1 MRTGRYSADAGEENH
16 SSPRSFTIVGH
27 GMFRKLAAAVLAVAT
42 MFGGMALGSTTASA
56 ATSSRDSYTDTL
68 GNADFEAARS
78 KYGLAK
84 NMSEGATLHAW
95 MWSFKTIEQ
104 NIPAIAEAGFT
115 SVQTEPV
122 SAIHAAGNGMKFTEN
137 WYYVYQP
144 TDTTVG
150 NWVVGSESD
159 LKSLCE
165 TAHKY
170 GVRIIVDVVA
180 NHMTSDYPAISS
192 RWKNNDY
199 YHHDCN
205 NGNVSDWNNRYQV
218 THCKLVGLWDLN
230 TDGNSTVGDMMAAYL
245 KQLVNDGVD
254 GFRYDAAKHIEL
266 PGEYNNSSYWTKIL
280 ANGSQYQ
287 YGEVLHD
294 GISRDSD
301 YAKMFAS
308 SAKGGG
314 GITASAY
321 GGTLRS
327 ALNSKNLN
335 AGNLSSWD
343 NYNVAASNL
352 TSWVES
358 HDTYANS
365 DKEST
370 GMSEWQMTMGWGV
383 IGSRADTMSLYFDR
397 PVGSGGS
404 NPQFS
409 EQTQLGDAGSTSWKD
424 TQVTAVNHFRN
435 AMNNEDA
442 SEYLRNCNDNSCL
455 MVERYKSD
463 GNADTDGVT
472 VVNMGNQQSLAGLST
487 KLDDGTYTDQVNGG
501 TLTVSGG
508 KITSGTATAGKV
520 SVFYNMKTNVASV
533 SATGNASF
541 KTDTTTV
548 TLHAANV
555 TGAKY
560 TTSEGKSGSYNDGDV
575 ITVGANTAVGSAV
588 TVTVSGT
595 DADGKTVT
603 ATFTFQK
610 KDPTAV
616 TVVYAKKPSS
626 WSSLDAYVYVD
637 DSSATSLT
645 QNAKW
650 PGVAMTAADACG
662 KNAGYDYMYEIPDN
676 FEGTVRVIFNDG
688 NATNTTKYPA
698 DSTTGEDAAGLQVTG
713 TSAWNGDTSASTSGA
728 LKSIS
733 CTTTTVKSVTI
744 KQSDFSLDVSNGAA
758 TKKLTAT
765 TDPAGAAVTWSSSD
779 DSVASVASDG
789 TVTAKK
795 AGTATITAKAG
806 TVTSSVKVTVTGT
819 APVAKNRI
827 YVTKPSGW
835 SSVYIYMYAGSGSSA
850 ASNAKWPGVEMTAIS
865 GTDTCGQSG
874 YYYDVPDNLASNAK
888 VIFNDGGS
896 SSNRYPADMAPGMDY
911 NGGTVN
917 WTSGSTTLS
926 AVTCQTPDVPV
937 SSVAVSG
944 SGVSNGALSLVKG
957 KSAQLTATVNPSKAT
972 NKTVTWSSSNAA
984 IATVTGT
991 GYVSAVKA
999 GTATVT
1005 ASAGGKS
1012 ASVKVT
1018 VTDPSSSQRFSD
1030 VPSSAWY
1037 ASSVEWAVS
1046 NGVASGYGNGKF
1058 GPGDSVSRSQMVV
1071 LLYNL
1076 AVKEGDA
1083 KAVSYKT
1090 PKSSPFSDVPVS
1102 AWYAKQMSWAA
1113 SYGVVSGYGNGK
1125 FGPSAMVSR
1134 AEAAAMLRN
1143 FARYRGVSGSSSSV
1157 SFPDVSSR
1165 AWYASSVSWV
1175 VSNGVASGYSN
1186 GKFGPSDETSRA
1198 QMMVMLQKLDK
1209 LTASPSSSSSLSISG
1224 DGVSDGK
1231 LSLAKGGT
1239 VQLSAVHVPSGAS
1252 TVTWWS
1258 DGGAVAVTGTGY
1270 VVGVKAGT
1278 CKVHVQAGDK
1288 SAVLTVTVK

>member
-1 MRTGRYSADAGEENH
+1 
-16 SSPRSFTIVGH
+16 
-27 GMFRKLAAAVLAVAT
+27 
-42 MFGGMALGSTTASA
+42 MALVASAAMLVTGSVVSMASATTASA
-56 ATSSRDSYTDTL
+56 DTQRDSYSDTV
-68 GNADFEAARS
+68 GNSAFESARE
-78 KYGLAK
+78 KYGLAQ

-122 SAIHAAGNGMKFTEN
+122 SAIHAAGNGMKFAKN

-170 GVRIIVDVVA
+170 GVRIIVDIVA
-180 NHMTSDYPAISS
+180 NHMTADYPAISS

-218 THCKLVGLWDLN
+218 THCKLVGLYDLN
-230 TDGNSTVGDMMAAYL
+230 TDGNSTVGDMMASYL

-301 YAKMFAS
+301 YAKLFAS

-358 HDTYANS
+358 HDTYANE

-508 KITSGTATAGKV
+508 KITSGTATPGKV

-533 SATGNASF
+533 SATGSASF

-548 TLHAANV
+548 TLRASNV
-555 TGAKY
+555 AGAKY
-560 TTSEGKSGSYNDGDV
+560 TTSEGKSGSYNDGDT

-626 WSSLDAYVYVD
+626 WSNLDAYVYVD
-637 DSSATSLT
+637 DPNAASVT

-698 DSTTGEDAAGLQVTG
+698 DSTSGEDAAGLQVTG

-728 LKSIS
+728 LKSVS

-744 KQSDFSLDVSNGAA
+744 SQSDFSLDVSNGAT
-758 TKKLTAT
+758 TKQLTAT
-765 TDPAGAAVTWSSSD
+765 TDPAGASVTWSSSD

-795 AGTATITAKAG
+795 AGMATITAKAG
-806 TVTSSVKVTVTGT
+806 TVTASVKVTVTGT

-835 SSVYIYMYAGSGSSA
+835 SSVYIYMYTGSGSSA
-850 ASNAKWPGVEMTAIS
+850 TSNAKWPGVAITAIP

-888 VIFNDGGS
+888 VIFSDNGNN
-896 SSNRYPADMAPGMDY
+896 SNRYPANMAPGMDY
-911 NGGTVN
+911 NGGTMS

-926 AVTCQTPDVPV
+926 TVTCKTPDVPV
-937 SSVAVSG
+937 SSVAISG
-944 SGVSNGALSLVKG
+944 DGVSNGALSLAKG
-957 KSAQLTATVNPSKAT
+957 KSVQLSAAVSPSNATSR
-972 NKTVTWSSSNAA
+972 TVTWSSSDASVA
-984 IATVTGT
+984 SVTGT
-991 GYVSAVKA
+991 GNVTAVKA
-999 GTATVT
+999 GTATIT
-1005 ASAGGKS
+1005 ATAGGKS

-1018 VTDPSSSQRFSD
+1018 VTDPGAKVD
-1030 VPSSAWY
+1030 VQ
-1037 ASSVEWAVS
+1037 
-1046 NGVASGYGNGKF
+1046 
-1058 GPGDSVSRSQMVV
+1058 SVSISGAGTVAAGKTIQ
-1071 LLYNL
+1071 LT
-1076 AVKEGDA
+1076 AT
-1083 KAVSYKT
+1083 VSPSNATNKT
-1090 PKSSPFSDVPVS
+1090 VTWASLDPSVATVSST
-1102 AWYAKQMSWAA
+1102 
-1113 SYGVVSGYGNGK
+1113 GVVTGVKAGTTTILATAG
-1125 FGPSAMVSR
+1125 
-1134 AEAAAMLRN
+1134 
-1143 FARYRGVSGSSSSV
+1143 GVSDLKSITVTGASV
-1157 SFPDVSSR
+1157 AKRPMDV
-1165 AWYASSVSWV
+1165 WYKPASSVSAVRVWYRLLSSDTTGFV
-1175 VSNGVASGYSN
+1175 DLKPACDGFYRGSIPDTKGEKVKLVVDLSAGSYKWDAKGKDGYRASGSAVTLAYGNVYSAAHACAVSTGFAISGSGVSN
-1186 GKFGPSDETSRA
+1186 
-1198 QMMVMLQKLDK
+1198 
-1209 LTASPSSSSSLSISG
+1209 
-1224 DGVSDGK
+1224 GK

-1239 VQLSAVHVPSGAS
+1239 AQLSAVNVPSGAS

-1278 CKVHVQAGDK
+1278 CKVHVQAGGK

>member
-1 MRTGRYSADAGEENH
+1 
-16 SSPRSFTIVGH
+16 
-27 GMFRKLAAAVLAVAT
+27 
-42 MFGGMALGSTTASA
+42 
-56 ATSSRDSYTDTL
+56 
-68 GNADFEAARS
+68 
-78 KYGLAK
+78 
-84 NMSEGATLHAW
+84 MSEGATLHAW

-150 NWVVGSESD
+150 NWVVGSESE

-170 GVRIIVDVVA
+170 GVRIIVDIVA
-180 NHMTSDYPAISS
+180 NHMTADYPAISS

-205 NGNVSDWNNRYQV
+205 DGNVSDWNNRYQV
-218 THCKLVGLWDLN
+218 THCKLVGLYDLN
-230 TDGNSTVGDMMAAYL
+230 TDGNSTVGDMMASYL

-321 GGTLRS
+321 GGTLRG

-358 HDTYANS
+358 HDTYAND

-397 PVGSGGS
+397 PVGSGG
-404 NPQFS
+404 NNAQFS

-435 AMNNEDA
+435 AMNNEEA

-520 SVFYNMKTNVASV
+520 SVFYNMKTNIASV
-533 SATGNASF
+533 SATGSASF

-548 TLHAANV
+548 TLRASNV

-560 TTSEGKSGSYNDGDV
+560 TTSEGKSGSYNDGDT

-603 ATFTFQK
+603 ASFTFQK

-626 WSSLDAYVYVD
+626 WNSLDAYVYVD
-637 DSSATSLT
+637 DPNAASVT
-645 QNAKW
+645 QNAAW

-698 DSTTGEDAAGLQVTG
+698 DSTSGEDAAGLQVTG
-713 TSAWNGDTSASTSGA
+713 TSAWNGDTSASTSDA
-728 LKSIS
+728 LKSVS
-733 CTTTTVKSVTI
+733 CATTTVKSVTI
-744 KQSDFSLDVSNGAA
+744 NQSDFSLDVSNGAT
-758 TKKLTAT
+758 TKQLTAT
-765 TDPAGAAVTWSSSD
+765 TDPAGASVTWSSSD

-806 TVTSSVKVTVTGT
+806 TVSATVKVTVTGT

-835 SSVYIYMYAGSGSSA
+835 SSVYIYMYAGNGSSA
-850 ASNAKWPGVEMTAIS
+850 TSNAKWPGVAMTAIS

-874 YYYDVPDNLASNAK
+874 YYYEVPDNLAGNAK
-888 VIFNDGGS
+888 VIFSDNGN

-911 NGGTVN
+911 NGGTMS
-917 WTSGSTTLS
+917 WTSGSTALS
-926 AVTCQTPDVPV
+926 TVTCQSADVPV
-937 SSVAVSG
+937 SSVAISG
-944 SGVSNGALSLVKG
+944 DGVSNGAVSLAKG
-957 KSAQLTATVNPSKAT
+957 KSVQLSATVSPSNAT
-972 NKTVTWSSSNAA
+972 NKTVAWNSSDASVVS
-984 IATVTGT
+984 VTGT

-1005 ASAGGKS
+1005 ATAGSKS

-1018 VTDPSSSQRFSD
+1018 VTDSGTEIDVQSVSISGAGTVAAGKTIQLTATVTPSNATNKTVTWASLDPSIATVSSTGVVTGVKAGTTTILATAGGVSAVHSLSVTGTASSQRFSD
-1030 VPSSAWY
+1030 VPVDAAFY
-1037 ASSVEWAVS
+1037 DDIETMVGK
-1046 NGVASGYGNGKF
+1046 GVI
-1058 GPGDSVSRSQMVV
+1058 R
-1071 LLYNL
+1071 
-1076 AVKEGDA
+1076 
-1083 KAVSYKT
+1083 
-1090 PKSSPFSDVPVS
+1090 
-1102 AWYAKQMSWAA
+1102 
-1113 SYGVVSGYGNGK
+1113 
-1125 FGPSAMVSR
+1125 
-1134 AEAAAMLRN
+1134 
-1143 FARYRGVSGSSSSV
+1143 
-1157 SFPDVSSR
+1157 
-1165 AWYASSVSWV
+1165 
-1175 VSNGVASGYSN
+1175 
-1186 GKFGPSDETSRA
+1186 
-1198 QMMVMLQKLDK
+1198 
-1209 LTASPSSSSSLSISG
+1209 
-1224 DGVSDGK
+1224 
-1231 LSLAKGGT
+1231 
-1239 VQLSAVHVPSGAS
+1239 
-1252 TVTWWS
+1252 
-1258 DGGAVAVTGTGY
+1258 
-1270 VVGVKAGT
+1270 
-1278 CKVHVQAGDK
+1278 
-1288 SAVLTVTVK
+1288 

>member
-1 MRTGRYSADAGEENH
+1 M
-16 SSPRSFTIVGH
+16 PGH
-27 GMFRKLAAAVLAVAT
+27 TKVARQWSHK
-42 MFGGMALGSTTASA
+42 FMALVASA
-56 ATSSRDSYTDTL
+56 AMLVTGSVVSMASATTANADTQRDSYSDTV
-68 GNADFEAARS
+68 GNSAFESARE

-150 NWVVGSESD
+150 NWVVGSESE

-170 GVRIIVDVVA
+170 GVRIIVDIVA
-180 NHMTSDYPAISS
+180 NHMTADYPAIAS

-218 THCKLVGLWDLN
+218 THCKLTGLYDLN
-230 TDGNSTVGDMMAAYL
+230 TDGNSTVGDMMASYL

-294 GISRDSD
+294 GISRDAD
-301 YAKMFAS
+301 YAKMFGN

-358 HDTYANS
+358 HDTYANG

-404 NPQFS
+404 GPQFS

-487 KLDDGTYTDQVNGG
+487 KLDDGNYTDQVNGG

-508 KITSGTATAGKV
+508 KITSGTAASGKI
-520 SVFYNMKTNVASV
+520 SVFYNMKTNVAAV
-533 SATGNASF
+533 SATGSASF
-541 KTDTTTV
+541 KTDTTNV
-548 TLHAANV
+548 TLRAANV

-560 TTSEGKSGSYNDGDV
+560 TTSEGKSGTYNDGDV

-637 DSSATSLT
+637 DPTATSVT

-698 DSTTGEDAAGLQVTG
+698 DSTSGEDAAGLQVTG
-713 TSAWNGDTSASTSGA
+713 TSAWNGDMSASTSGA
-728 LKSIS
+728 LKSVS
-733 CTTTTVKSVTI
+733 CTTATVKSVTI
-744 KQSDFSLDVSNGAA
+744 NQPDFSLDVSNGAT
-758 TKKLTAT
+758 TKKLTTT

-835 SSVYIYMYAGSGSSA
+835 SSVYIYMYPGSGSSA

-874 YYYDVPDNLASNAK
+874 YYYDVPDSLTSNAK

-896 SSNRYPADMAPGMDY
+896 QQVPGANQAGISY
-911 NGGTVN
+911 NGGTVR
-917 WTSGSTTLS
+917 WSGSGATLES
-926 AVTCQTPDVPV
+926 VTCQSVDVPV
-937 SSVAVSG
+937 SSVVVSG
-944 SGVSNGALSLVKG
+944 SGVSSGKLSLAKG
-957 KSAQLTATVNPSKAT
+957 KSVQLSAAVSPSNATSR
-972 NKTVTWSSSNAA
+972 TVAWSSSDASVA
-984 IATVTGT
+984 SVTGT

-999 GTATVT
+999 GTATIT

-1012 ASVKVT
+1012 ASVRVT
-1018 VTDPSSSQRFSD
+1018 VT
-1030 VPSSAWY
+1030 
-1037 ASSVEWAVS
+1037 E
-1046 NGVASGYGNGKF
+1046 
-1058 GPGDSVSRSQMVV
+1058 
-1071 LLYNL
+1071 
-1076 AVKEGDA
+1076 
-1083 KAVSYKT
+1083 
-1090 PKSSPFSDVPVS
+1090 
-1102 AWYAKQMSWAA
+1102 
-1113 SYGVVSGYGNGK
+1113 
-1125 FGPSAMVSR
+1125 PSAAKEPMDVWYKP
-1134 AEAAAMLRN
+1134 A
-1143 FARYRGVSGSSSSV
+1143 SSSV
-1157 SFPDVSSR
+1157 SAVRVWYRLLSSDTTGFVDLRPACDGFYRGSIPDTKGEKVKLVVDLSAGSGKWDVKGRTGYQASGSAVTLAYGTVFSSAHACSTQTMKR
-1165 AWYASSVSWV
+1165 PMDVWYKPASSASAVRVWYRLLSSNTTGFVDLKAGCDGFYRGSVPDTKGEQVKLV
-1175 VSNGVASGYSN
+1175 VELGAGSYKWDAKGKDGYRASGSAVTLAYGNVYSAAHACAVSTE
-1186 GKFGPSDETSRA
+1186 FA
-1198 QMMVMLQKLDK
+1198 
-1209 LTASPSSSSSLSISG
+1209 ISG
-1224 DGVSDGK
+1224 SGVSDGA

-1239 VQLSAVHVPSGAS
+1239 AQLSAVNVPSGAS

-1278 CKVHVQAGDK
+1278 CKVHVQAGGK